1 MEEMKVTRAVDE
13 AVVADAAVELEN
25 EQTLKELADSLR
37 AEIAA
42 FEQQEKVLAEKLCIA
57 KRRGLL
63 EPAARCRDLLQRLI
77 REKMMK
83 KEQLEGVEESYR
95 EAKAKREL
103 AELTAEV
110 DALTE
115 QIETEFFPPEVDL
128 LEKPTFEP
136 AYDHM
141 AKSKRLGVIAR
152 AVAAIGVFTALIGSL
167 IFMLFSE
174 MSLVNFSW
182 GGIILFA
189 VIAIAA
195 VVAGLIIGKGS
206 NKHKAIAEQ
215 LKLEI
220 EAKMAEYEA
229 EVLARERAKAEM
241 NAPWRLENLDAATE
255 AYALE
260 REKDLALA
268 KAEAIEKDKNRM
280 IAYGS
285 DILGLAKRNA
295 KKLIP
300 VALAGSAVIAA
311 VAISRSKKKKAQA
324 ARSAA
329 VRKEFRDWLGG

>member
-1 MEEMKVTRAVDE
+1 MEDMNLTHAEVTVEM
-13 AVVADAAVELEN
+13 EN
-25 EQTLKELADSLR
+25 EQTLKELADTLR

-42 FEQQEKVLAEKLCIA
+42 FEQQEKVLAEKLAVA

-77 REKMMK
+77 REKLMK
-83 KEQLEGVEESYR
+83 KEQLASVEESYR

-115 QIETEFFPPEVDL
+115 QIENEFFPPEVDL

-152 AVAAIGVFTALIGSL
+152 AVALGGIFTALIGSL
-167 IFMLFSE
+167 IFMLFAE
-174 MSLVNFSW
+174 MSFVSFSW

-195 VVAGLIIGKGS
+195 VVAGLIVGKFS
-206 NKHKAIAEQ
+206 AKHAKIADQ

-229 EVLARERAKAEM
+229 ELLERERAKAELQ
-241 NAPWRLENLDAATE
+241 APWRLENLDAATE

-260 REKDLALA
+260 RETDLALA
-268 KAEAIEKDKNRM
+268 KAEAMERDKNRM
-280 IAYGS
+280 IAYGA
-285 DILGLAKRNA
+285 DILGLMKRNA

-300 VALAGSAVIAA
+300 VALAGSAVVAA
-311 VAISRSKKKKAQA
+311 VAISKSKKKKANA
-324 ARSAA
+324 ARTAA

>member
-1 MEEMKVTRAVDE
+1 MEDLRVTHAVDGD
-13 AVVADAAVELEN
+13 VTVELEN
-25 EQTLKELADSLR
+25 EQELKALADSLR
-37 AEIAA
+37 AEIAV
-42 FEQQEKVLAEKLCIA
+42 FEEQEKVLAEKLCVA

-83 KEQLEGVEESYR
+83 KEQLASVEESYR

-115 QIETEFFPPEVDL
+115 QLENEFFPPEVDL

-152 AVAAIGVFTALIGSL
+152 AVGVIGVFTALIGSL
-167 IFMLFSE
+167 VFMLFSE
-174 MSLVNFSW
+174 LSLVSFSW
-182 GGIILFA
+182 GGLALFA

-195 VVAGLIIGKGS
+195 VVAGLIIGKAS

-220 EAKMAEYEA
+220 EEKMAEYEA

-241 NAPWRLENLDAATE
+241 SAPWRLENLDAVTE

-268 KAEAIEKDKNRM
+268 KAEIMEKDRNRM

-300 VALAGSAVIAA
+300 VALAGSAVVAA
-311 VAISRSKKKKAQA
+311 VAISKSKKKKAQA
-324 ARSAA
+324 ARTAA